1 MAEVPPA
8 YKWGGAPAGAGLP
21 SARERAAWE
30 QGRRV
35 AFQSSPEVV
44 ALLLR
49 TLAGLRPE
57 APAEADA
64 YRRLGAADWALAFLA
79 GLAQGVELH
88 RGG

>member
-8 YKWGGAPAGAGLP
+8 LKWGQRPAGVGLP
-21 SARERAAWE
+21 ADRERVAWE

-57 APAEADA
+57 APAELDA
-64 YRRLGAADWALAFLA
+64 YRRLGAADWSLAFLA
-79 GLAQGVELH
+79 GMAQGVELH